1 MAYEGLT
8 LRLPQDGRP
17 LLKNLSVSI
26 PYGTRVLIAGANEA
40 AKVALFRATAGLWT
54 SGAGRIICPGADGM
68 LWLAER
74 PYLPPGTLREI
85 SCAPSRS
92 APHGRPDPLYAGRVE
107 ARSGPGSDRRA
118 GYGAGLGHGAFAE
131 RAATPGLPPSSPRR
145 ATVCLPGRPDTALSR
160 DQVDQIL
167 QRLSENSISYLT
179 IGDAGESLDCYD
191 AVLEIAD
198 DGGWTWKAIEAGKIV
213 EDSI

>member
-85 SCAPSRS
+85 RAPPAGARPLRTTRS
-92 APHGRPDPLYAGRVE
+92 
-107 ARSGPGSDRRA
+107 S
-118 GYGAGLGHGAFAE
+118 
-131 RAATPGLPPSSPRR
+131 
-145 ATVCLPGRPDTALSR
+145 VCWAS
-160 DQVDQIL
+160 
-167 QRLSENSISYLT
+167 
-179 IGDAGESLDCYD
+179 
-191 AVLEIAD
+191 
-198 DGGWTWKAIEAGKIV
+198 
-213 EDSI
+213 